1 MRPEAEIKRDIEK
14 LQQELKDTR
23 AAKKESRMEA
33 AKEKFEGKW
42 VRISEYTLC
51 KNFWASQR
59 IDNKYYLAHVKSVT
73 DVDTWGDVTVL
84 CDVKYHIDRST
95 PDAISVSC
103 MDVSRADGLS
113 NIEIE
118 RGFIEVITAEDVKR
132 MLDEAKYESVS
143 IFGNIY
149 KSFNTIEPDLHD

>member
-1 MRPEAEIKRDIEK
+1 M
-14 LQQELKDTR
+14 
-23 AAKKESRMEA
+23 
-33 AKEKFEGKW
+33 
-42 VRISEYTLC
+42 
-51 KNFWASQR
+51 
-59 IDNKYYLAHVKSVT
+59 KSVT

-118 RGFIEVITAEDVKR
+118 RGFIEVITAEDAKR
-132 MLDEAKYESVS
+132 MIDEAKFETVG

-149 KSFNTIEPDLHD
+149 KSFNTIEPGLHD